1 MKKYRIITRFIFF
14 CLSNW
19 MDFVIIEGLYCEKK
33 KKGDIY
39 LVLPKS

>member
-33 KKGDIY
+33 KKVTFI
-39 LVLPKS
+39 